1 MQMSIKE
8 RILHA
13 VLFEFG
19 ALLVSSIVVKLV
31 SHNAD
36 NQTAFTVA
44 IVLAC
49 MAICLNF
56 LFNFMFDKIFTGK
69 REERGWAFRLFHTTA
84 FEAFLLL
91 FTVPMVAYIVN
102 LTWLQA
108 FVADMAMTFAVMV
121 YAFVFNWIYDH
132 TRLKFVVP
140 ESAN

>member
-1 MQMSIKE
+1 MSIKE

-69 REERGWAFRLFHTTA
+69 RQERGWAFRLFHTTA